1 MLKLNLPDFQFNI
14 KKDKNDFFIFDDLR
28 HRFVA
33 LTPEEWVRQNFVR
46 YLIEYKK
53 FPSALMGNE
62 VSLVQNGIR
71 RRCDTLVSDRHGEP
85 LAIVEYKA
93 PSVRLTQSVFDQ
105 IVRYNMVLRAR
116 YLIVSN
122 GNLHYCC
129 AIDYASNSYSFLKDI
144 PDYDSLCDT

>member
-14 KKDKNDFFIFDDLR
+14 KKKKNDFFIFDDLR
-28 HRFVA
+28 RRFVA

-46 YLIEYKK
+46 FLIDHKK
-53 FPSALMGNE
+53 FPAALMGNE

-93 PSVRLTQSVFDQ
+93 PSVQLTQAVFDQ

-122 GNLHYCC
+122 GIVHYCC
-129 AIDYASNSYSFLKDI
+129 SIDYIQNSYAFLENI
-144 PDYDSLCDT
+144 PEYDSLCGP